1 MLNYNKP
8 IFFMYAKLDSRASLA
23 RGLFDAAAFQASTA
37 IFLNL
42 ALSDTGQSIIVKS
55 PAALSLAT

>member
-1 MLNYNKP
+1 
-8 IFFMYAKLDSRASLA
+8 MYAKFDSSASLA
-23 RGLFDAAAFQASTA
+23 RGLFAAAAFQASTA